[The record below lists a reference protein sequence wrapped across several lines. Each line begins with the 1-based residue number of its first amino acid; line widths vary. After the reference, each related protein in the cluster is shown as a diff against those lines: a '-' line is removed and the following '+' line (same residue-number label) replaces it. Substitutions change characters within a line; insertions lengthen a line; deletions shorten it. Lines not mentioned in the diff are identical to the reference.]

1 MAKNTITAREALTAI
16 INGNITAEVIAYA
29 EGEIAKM
36 DARNAKRKTAE
47 GTIKEEN
54 KPLADAI
61 LATLTNGAMISTD
74 LAKAVGVGS
83 QKLNGTAGEMVKL
96 GMLTKRKVKVK
107 GNGERTE
114 YALATAPTAEVAPTE
129 DAPIEDTA
137 TDEVAE

>member
-29 EGEIAKM
+29 QGEIAKM

-61 LATLTNGAMISTD
+61 LVALANGTMVSPDLATAIGATTQKTNG
-74 LAKAVGVGS
+74 V
-83 QKLNGTAGEMVKL
+83 AGEMVKL
-96 GMLTKRKVKVK
+96 GMLTKSKVKVK
-107 GNGERTE
+107 GKGELTA
-114 YALATAPTAEVAPTE
+114 YTLTAPTAEVAPTE
-129 DAPIEDTA
+129 DATA
-137 TDEVAE
+137 EVEGE